1 MNDQVLKTRPV
12 DHIARK
18 ALDVES
24 VVAFH
29 VDTVG
34 CSVEKLEK
42 YTDGLNYWQVKMHD

>member
-24 VVAFH
+24 VAAFR
-29 VDTVG
+29 VDTI
-34 CSVEKLEK
+34 CCTVEKLEK
-42 YTDGLNYWQVKMHD
+42 YTDGLDYWQVKMHD